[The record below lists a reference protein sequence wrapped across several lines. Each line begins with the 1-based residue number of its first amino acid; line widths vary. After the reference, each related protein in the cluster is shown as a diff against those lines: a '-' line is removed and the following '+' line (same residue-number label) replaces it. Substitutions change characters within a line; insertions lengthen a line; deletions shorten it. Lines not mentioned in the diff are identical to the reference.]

1 MSPKRPQPQPR
12 TPLKSALPVCLLLF
26 LLAPALARPAA
37 KQQAAGTDWAQSVP
51 VLTLNQPVA
60 KALRA
65 GEQHQYQV
73 LARAGQYLSVSIE
86 QQGIDLVVS
95 LADPAARQTFEVTRL
110 SSTLIPEPI
119 SIVAAETGVY
129 NLTVRA
135 CSNSVPAGRYEIQLA
150 EQRVATAQDE
160 NRIAAARAT
169 ARGAQLQYGVGT
181 AAALRRALTEYETAQ
196 RAWQAAGD
204 MTAVAR
210 TLGNLGATYSSLREY
225 QNAINSY
232 KAEADMLHTLGA
244 TKQEAAV
251 AENVGWLYYH
261 ELGDKQQA
269 LAYLERALKLYET
282 ASTRANAARARTII
296 GMVYNDLGASA
307 DERRKG
313 LAYFTAALTEERE
326 LRNPYAEGDALS
338 NLMSAW
344 KKLQRPEAA
353 IFYGKQAVNV
363 YQSLRTRLKELA
375 LEHDTQKTFLRSKAN
390 TYRTL
395 ADLLIT
401 AGRLPEAQ
409 QVLNMLKEEEY
420 SELLTRGIG
429 LAGDSTS
436 GSPNSAPVTA
446 EETEWQKRYE
456 KVASQLTLRGRER
469 GELLSKPVRTVE
481 EEKRLRNL
489 DSELTIA
496 HQAFE
501 KFLTRLANE
510 LGNTKQAG
518 RTEEFRE
525 AQGLAE
531 DLRELGH
538 GAVALYTL
546 VGTDKYRIILITPDV
561 QRAYE
566 YPITGAELAG
576 KVAAFRATLQ
586 DSRRNPLPLAQ
597 ELYKIVLGPVA
608 KDLRDAQAE
617 TLMWSLDGVLRYV
630 PMSALHDGQQYLV
643 EKYRNE
649 VFTPASLPRLKDQP
663 APKWRGLGVGVSKA
677 QLGFNAL
684 PSVPQELRA
693 IFREEAASVGADV
706 AGVLPGKIMLD
717 DAFTFDSFKTA
728 LRQRYPVVH
737 IASHFAFRP
746 GNETESFLLVGDGS
760 HLSLAQIKNESN
772 LFAGVEMLTLSA
784 CDTASG
790 GAGADGREIDGLGM
804 VAQRQG
810 AKAVIASLW
819 PVADA
824 STQLLMQKFYQF
836 RDAQEGTPKAEALR
850 QAQLALL
857 YGPTK
862 PIPPDNRSRGL
873 SAEVY
878 RGIGSN
884 QTQAG
889 EGDRSAFAHPFFW
902 APFMLI
908 GNWK

>member
-1 MSPKRPQPQPR
+1 MISQLSPLQTRG
-12 TPLKSALPVCLLLF
+12 PLKAACAVGLLLSV
-26 LLAPALARPAA
+26 LTPALARPVATR
-37 KQQAAGTDWAQSVP
+37 QAAGTGGAQSAT
-51 VLTLNQPVA
+51 VLILNQPVA
-60 KALRA
+60 RALRG

-73 LARAGQYLSVSIE
+73 SARAGQYLSVSVE
-86 QQGIDLVVS
+86 QQGVDLVVR
-95 LADPAARQTFEVTRL
+95 LADPAARQLLEVTRL
-110 SSTLIPEPI
+110 SGTLVPEPLAA
-119 SIVAAETGVY
+119 VAADSGVY
-129 NLTVRA
+129 TVTVRA
-135 CSNSVPAGRYEIQLA
+135 LSDGAAAGRYEIQLD
-150 EQRVATAQDE
+150 EQRAATPQDQDRIVAE
-160 NRIAAARAT
+160 RAT
-169 ARGAQLQYGVGT
+169 ARGAQLQYGAGT
-181 AAALRRALTEYETAQ
+181 ADALRRALAEYETAQ
-196 RAWQAAGD
+196 RAWQAVGD
-204 MTAVAR
+204 TSAVAR

-225 QNAINSY
+225 RSAIDSY
-232 KAEADMLHTLGA
+232 KAEVELLHTLGA
-244 TKQEAAV
+244 TRQEAAV

-261 ELGDKQQA
+261 ELGDKRPA
-269 LAYLERALKLYET
+269 LAYLERALKLYE
-282 ASTRANAARARTII
+282 AARTRVNAARARTII
-296 GMVYNDLGASA
+296 GMVYNDLGTSA
-307 DERRKG
+307 DERHEA
-313 LAYFTAALTEERE
+313 LAYFTDALAAERE

-338 NLMSAW
+338 SMMAAW
-344 KKLQRPEAA
+344 QNLQRPAAA
-353 IFYGKQAVNV
+353 IFYGKQAINV
-363 YQSLRTRLKELA
+363 YQSLRTRFKEMA
-375 LEHDTQKTFLRSKAN
+375 LEQDTQKTFLRSKSD

-420 SELLTRGIG
+420 HELLTRGLELG
-429 LAGDSTS
+429 SGDNNSSPTAAPATS
-436 GSPNSAPVTA
+436 
-446 EETEWQKRYE
+446 EEMEWQKRYE
-456 KVASQLTLRGRER
+456 EVAGQLTLRGRER
-469 GELLSKPVRTVE
+469 GELLSKPVRTAAE
-481 EEKRLRNL
+481 EERLRSL

-510 LGNTKQAG
+510 LGDTKQAA
-518 RTEEFRE
+518 RAEEFRE

-546 VGTDKYRIILITPDV
+546 VGADKYRIILITPDV
-561 QRAYE
+561 QRAFE
-566 YPITGAELAG
+566 YPITGAELAR
-576 KVAAFRATLQ
+576 KVAAFREVLQ
-586 DSRRNPLPLAQ
+586 DPRRDPLPLAQ

-608 KDLRDAQAE
+608 KDLRDAGAE

-630 PMSALHDGQQYLV
+630 PMAALHDGQHYLV
-643 EKYRNE
+643 EQYRNE
-649 VFTPASLPRLKDQP
+649 VFTPASLARLKDQP
-663 APKWRGLGVGVSKA
+663 APKWKGMGFGVSKA
-677 QLGFNAL
+677 QPGFNAL
-684 PSVPQELRA
+684 PAVPQELHA
-693 IFREEAASVGADV
+693 IFREDGDGAAHA

-717 DAFTFDSFKTA
+717 DAFTLDNFKTA

-772 LFAGVEMLTLSA
+772 MFGGVELLTLSA

-824 STQLLMQKFYQF
+824 STQLLMQKFYEI

-857 YGPTK
+857 YGANK
-862 PIPPDNRSRGL
+862 AAASDNRSRGL
-873 SAEVY
+873 SDEMN
-878 RGIGSN
+878 RGVSGERA
-884 QTQAG
+884 QTGAG
-889 EGDRSAFAHPFFW
+889 HKSAFAHPFFW